1 MTRLA
6 AIHPEWANRDEPLG
20 NDQTS
25 AAGEVRTDDTKMVP
39 PRWWPTAAPARK
51 PEPPQIQ
58 PGQLGSG
65 GQVKRAREAVEEVAT
80 TAQYLDHAGRD
91 RAIRGKLTGDEPAD
105 ARTRGEG

>member
-58 PGQLGSG
+58 PGQQIMPCCSVCSSTAATLRPRCAPTLRFSPY
-65 GQVKRAREAVEEVAT
+65 VEISTDDIELIAREVEAV
-80 TAQYLDHAGRD
+80 
-91 RAIRGKLTGDEPAD
+91 
-105 ARTRGEG
+105 